1 MKIIFSRHVRRQMKW
16 RRITEKEVKSAVGD
30 PNMLVDTIKGRK
42 NAFKIIGSRH
52 LKITYKAED
61 GIITVITAMVKGD

>member
-1 MKIIFSRHVRRQMKW
+1 MKW

-42 NAFKIIGSRH
+42 NAFKIIGSRN

-61 GIITVITAMVKGD
+61 GIISVITAMVKGE